1 MSTLSENYSQLKNAN
16 NSITT
21 TQMDIIRKH
30 KDELRLIKSQT
41 DDISRK
47 MESRTKQREDIDTQQ
62 SANKQM
68 SISNEIIGLQKDLDE
83 LTAKDREEEASVR
96 KRKAKIENEVEAWI
110 FKYDQEMGEKQNEIE
125 ELEVGCKNNCWFN
138 IYGSWFTGMKSCS
151 WTTWQSDI

>member
-1 MSTLSENYSQLKNAN
+1 
-16 NSITT
+16 
-21 TQMDIIRKH
+21 MDIIRKH

-125 ELEVGCKNNCWFN
+125 ELEVGCKNNC
-138 IYGSWFTGMKSCS
+138 
-151 WTTWQSDI
+151 